1 LELFD
6 RGRRSP
12 GAREDRTRFVRGGRR
27 TDARSF
33 GNMTEKTDKKR
44 DAPISY
50 RPPADLADEFRRRVE
65 ASGLP
70 VNAYITRAIFNAPIP
85 RATRHPAAEKEMLA
99 HLLARSAAIR
109 DALDNATRIAGNDP
123 RMIEAAEAAYAEL
136 KIIAAA
142 LMKMMERT
150 P

>member
-1 LELFD
+1 
-6 RGRRSP
+6 
-12 GAREDRTRFVRGGRR
+12 
-27 TDARSF
+27 
-33 GNMTEKTDKKR
+33 MTEKPDRKR

-70 VNAYITRAIFNAPIP
+70 VNAYITRAIFNAAIP
-85 RATRHPAAEKEMLA
+85 RGTRHTPAEKELLA
-99 HLLARSAAIR
+99 HLLGRSGAIR
-109 DALDNATRIAGNDP
+109 DALDNATRVSGEDA
-123 RMIEAAEAAYAEL
+123 RTAAVEAAYAEL
-136 KIIAAA
+136 KIISAA

>member
-1 LELFD
+1 
-6 RGRRSP
+6 
-12 GAREDRTRFVRGGRR
+12 
-27 TDARSF
+27 
-33 GNMTEKTDKKR
+33 MTEKTDKKR

-65 ASGLP
+65 SSGLP
-70 VNAYITRAIFNAPIP
+70 VNAYITRAIFNAAIP
-85 RATRHPAAEKEMLA
+85 RATRHPAAEKQMLA
-99 HLLARSAAIR
+99 HLLGRSAAIR
-109 DALDNATRIAGNDP
+109 DALDNATRIAGDDP
-123 RMIEAAEAAYAEL
+123 RMIEAAEATYAEL